1 MKPIISISLEE
12 LIKDLVIDKNLPE
25 DLINVSE
32 HKKKYSD
39 NNKANLILD
48 SDEKLKL
55 HVLLENLYMI
65 QFISPDDRLCGI
77 IDLLCE
83 CGITEDIL
91 ASLTSIDKADILAFR
106 NDPSELSYD
115 KKYKLATNIIFIE
128 VVLKEQLQK
137 NI

>member
-1 MKPIISISLEE
+1 MHCFL
-12 LIKDLVIDKNLPE
+12 N
-25 DLINVSE
+25 
-32 HKKKYSD
+32 
-39 NNKANLILD
+39 AGG
-48 SDEKLKL
+48 
-55 HVLLENLYMI
+55 
-65 QFISPDDRLCGI
+65 GI

-137 NI
+137 KYLKLEAKKREEC